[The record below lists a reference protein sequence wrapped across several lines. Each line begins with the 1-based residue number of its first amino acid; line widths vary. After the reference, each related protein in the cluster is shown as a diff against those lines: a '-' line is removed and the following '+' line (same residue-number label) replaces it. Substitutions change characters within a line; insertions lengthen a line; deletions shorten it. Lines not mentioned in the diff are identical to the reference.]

1 VTEFV
6 DPRITVREKGAACV
20 ALPTAICSP
29 GGIDANES
37 DTVLG

>member
-1 VTEFV
+1 M
-6 DPRITVREKGAACV
+6 IAVRAKGAACV

-37 DTVLG
+37 ETVFG